1 MKNFKSSNSTGKKV
15 YQNVSAPEC
24 DTPEEEEHITSN
36 YHYDADYIVIGAG
49 SAGSVLAARLLQ
61 AGHTVLILEAGP
73 DTSPTSV
80 DPNVQDDIP
89 IIQTPLLFPFTW
101 NRFNRTNGSPNCGG
115 WESTD
120 SYLDFVSSNQFP
132 GRYYSYPR
140 GCGAGGSSS
149 HHALQDGIGPLE
161 IYDSIAKKVGDQYWR
176 GSNMKRLFNKM
187 ESYNVVGAHPNH
199 GNSGWL
205 QVKHGDA
212 VDSIQQA
219 MIDSAVD
226 LGVPYVPD
234 FAARSDGIGPSDVQV
249 NPDGTRSYAYKD
261 LLMPA
266 LASSNGRGTVKFNT
280 LVDRVILKKEQCGKG
295 CAQKYKAVGVEV
307 YEKAYLQEFQT
318 GGSTFSPLGADCEA
332 HRASFRNP
340 LPACKKYYAR
350 KEIIVCGGAI
360 QSPTIL
366 LRSGLGPKKHLEEV
380 GVRTK
385 IDLLGVGSEMTDHC
399 EVNIIFEFNPRLYV
413 PRYLATYY
421 AAFGLLNSVTDPV
434 VKNNLINAANPSVF
448 NENTSQIQ
456 LDWYSGVGGV
466 KYNDT
471 HCVPYPLFLWFFD
484 SSLDCPYDPDDT
496 HNQHTQKF
504 LLPNR
509 NNPIPFGAA
518 VDDRID
524 IEQSQYDPT
533 QVRVFTTWLVENLVP
548 ANPEG
553 TVRLKGRDPRLEPI
567 LDQKLYKDEQ
577 GLERMARMMMFV
589 RKVMDDPRVKGSA
602 AATYEFLPGA
612 QVDTVEKLKE
622 YIKNWSCFGHHISGG
637 CQMGKD
643 CDDMAVLDSRLRVR
657 GVKGLRVA
665 DTSVYPAPYLHGF
678 NTSRG
683 AYVVGEAAA
692 ELILQ

>member
-1 MKNFKSSNSTGKKV
+1 MKNFKSSNSTGQKV
-15 YQNVSAPEC
+15 YQNVSAPEYEAS
-24 DTPEEEEHITSN
+24 DADPFTENHN
-36 YHYDADYIVIGAG
+36 YDADYIIIGAG

-61 AGHTVLILEAGP
+61 AGYTVLILEAGP

-89 IIQTPLLFPFTW
+89 NILVPLLFPFTW
-101 NRFNRTNGSPNCGG
+101 NRFNRTAGSPNCGQ

-132 GRYYSYPR
+132 ERYYSYPR

-149 HHALQDGIGPLE
+149 HHAMQDGIGPLE
-161 IYDSIAKKVGDQYWR
+161 IYDSIARKVGDSYWR

-199 GNSGWL
+199 GHSGWL
-205 QVKHGDA
+205 QVKHGDS

-249 NPDGTRSYAYKD
+249 DQNGLRSYAYKD
-261 LLMPA
+261 LLMPV
-266 LASSNGRGTVKFNT
+266 LTSSNGRGTVKFNT
-280 LVDRVILKKEQCGKG
+280 LVDRIILKKERCGK
-295 CAQKYKAVGVEV
+295 QYRAVGVEV
-307 YEKAYLQEFQT
+307 YEKAYLQEFQS
-318 GGSTFSPLGADCEA
+318 GGSTFSPLGSDCEA

-340 LPACKKYYAR
+340 LPPVKKYYAR

-366 LRSGLGPKKHLEEV
+366 LRSGLGPKKHLDEV

-385 IDLLGVGSEMTDHC
+385 VNLPGVGSEMTDHC
-399 EVNIIFEFNPRLYV
+399 EVNLVFEFDPKLYV
-413 PRYLATYY
+413 PRFLGTYY
-421 AAFGLLNSVTDPV
+421 VAFGLINSVTDPV
-434 VKNNLINAANPSVF
+434 VKQNLLNVANSTVF

-456 LDWYSGVGGV
+456 LDWHSGVGGV
-466 KYNDT
+466 RYNDT

-484 SSLDCPYDPDDT
+484 NTTDSPYDPDDT
-496 HNQHTQKF
+496 HNQHQQKF
-504 LLPNR
+504 LLPDR
-509 NNPIPFGAA
+509 NNPIPFEAA

-524 IEQSQYDPT
+524 IESSQYDPN
-533 QVRVFTTWLVENLVP
+533 QVRVFTTWLIENLVP
-548 ANPEG
+548 SNPEG

-567 LDQKLYKDEQ
+567 LDQKLYKDDE
-577 GLERMARMMMFV
+577 GLERMARMIMFV
-589 RKVMDDPRVKGSA
+589 RKIMDDSRVKNSA
-602 AATYEFLPGA
+602 ASTYEFLPGA

-637 CQMGKD
+637 CQMAKD
-643 CDDMAVLDSRLRVR
+643 CNDMGVVDSKLRVR

-665 DTSVYPAPYLHGF
+665 DTSVYPAPFLHGF
-678 NTSRG
+678 NTSRA

-692 ELILQ
+692 ELILG